1 MCALGTGVQMC
12 ALPIAGEHGRAP
24 QHGKDRDIFGC
35 LYAVRLDRRRALEEC
50 RSLLAPLDRQVLLTG
65 AEVAAPV
72 PAEELDADAL
82 MAELAGAAGDTE
94 ITDLR
99 HVRSAAEKRTA
110 EEIANREPC
119 EDFDRF
125 KPLFAAVQADI
136 YSGPRIKNGRK
147 STRLNSSP

>member
-1 MCALGTGVQMC
+1 
-12 ALPIAGEHGRAP
+12 
-24 QHGKDRDIFGC
+24 
-35 LYAVRLDRRRALEEC
+35 
-50 RSLLAPLDRQVLLTG
+50 
-65 AEVAAPV
+65 
-72 PAEELDADAL
+72 
-82 MAELAGAAGDTE
+82 MAELAGAACDTE

-136 YSGPRIKNGRK
+136 DSGARITQPIRK
-147 STRLNSSP
+147 DRSEEHTSELQSLMRISYAVFCLKKKTNQSTKLNINTLINATRNIY